1 MKPWLLLLL
10 SLFAGSAAADDL
22 TRYQADVSGR
32 ITIGPEG
39 QVLDVE
45 FEQADWMGEAVRQ
58 GYEGKIRA
66 WRFEPVLEEGRAIT
80 ASARMKLRLAAVR
93 NDTDKTASFVIEHAS
108 FPDPEP
114 LAEADAARLTDGIR
128 RRPRYPA
135 SAAQN
140 GVGAIVLLV
149 ARLDAEGK
157 PEALAVEQLL
167 LTGPDPGK
175 SADLFANQFEKQT
188 LAAARH
194 WRLVPPEGT
203 DVVRIPVRFL
213 APGASS
219 RRSGWEAVYPVGR
232 ELPAWLHALH
242 GEGKVVLDLSE
253 DGRADAPGLKLLTPL
268 DAPVEG

>member
-10 SLFAGSAAADDL
+10 SLFAGAAAADDL

-39 QVLDVE
+39 QVLDVA
-45 FEQADWMGEAVRQ
+45 FDGADWMGEAVRE
-58 GYEGKIRA
+58 GYERKIRA
-66 WRFEPVLEEGRAIT
+66 WRFEPVLEDGRAIT
-80 ASARMKLRLAAVR
+80 ASARMQLRLAAVR

-108 FPDPEP
+108 FPDPAP
-114 LAEADAARLTDGIR
+114 LAGEGAGRLPEGIR
-128 RRPRYPA
+128 RRPHYPET
-135 SAAQN
+135 AARN

-167 LTGPDPGK
+167 LTGPNPGK
-175 SADLFANQFEKQT
+175 SANLFARQFEKQT

-194 WRLVPPEGT
+194 WRLPPPEDT

-232 ELPAWLHALH
+232 ELPAWLHALY

-253 DGRADAPGLKLLTPL
+253 DGRADAPGLKLLTPP
-268 DAPVEG
+268 DASLGG